1 MYIHMLHVS
10 CYRFTG
16 VRGVSR
22 LRLQGKDLPAH
33 WGRVP
38 AGGPFVLVEV
48 LLRLVL
54 LLNYH

>member
-1 MYIHMLHVS
+1 MLHVS